1 MFKRLV
7 VLVPALALAVSGFAY
22 PTVGK
27 DPNNVQ
33 PNFWTSQ
40 LAAARARAGQLGLPM
55 LVMCVDT
62 VTCGNCKNWDSWVL
76 KNTAWPAFLAQY
88 PMMLV
93 MLDRGTLSSTSWST
107 LTQPY
112 RGAGGS
118 LDFPTAAVHAPSGAK
133 LGQFNYTM
141 SPGYFRTPGFMNKI
155 LSYSLPYYSTGPG
168 TIGLSLAAQSVAED
182 GGAVTV
188 TATRTDGKT
197 GEQRFSYATAD
208 GTAVAGVDYTAA
220 SGTLAWTDGE
230 NAAKT
235 FTVPL
240 LDNGRWTAPSQRVFT
255 VTIAQ
260 TAGDA
265 ETGVMTQTVTI
276 NEAEPYA
283 PGTLGFSAA
292 VGEVAEGVVYTGTVS
307 RTGGAV
313 GEAGVTLTAPA
324 GYTVD
329 PAALAWADGD
339 SAEKTFTVSGI
350 AATEPYDPRAIE
362 LSLAL
367 SGGAA
372 SLGTAVQTVAV
383 LDQAVSE
390 TFEDYTEDRPVYEFL
405 TQEDELWF
413 YNEGQ
418 DALRTEPLNGGAQAV
433 LAWTAPG
440 AGRLSFTWGQ
450 NGVTLPAGAIQP
462 LVLDAP
468 EGALVLRVGEQQIPL
483 ASPETNNTVGVRAG
497 EVVRWVATGAAA
509 DYVAYVKG
517 LAWEPL
523 APVTAAGLAPAAESK
538 LQIDDVRADTNLV
551 DLVWQAGAGNPAGTA
566 QRLFAGPSADAL
578 AEVAAA
584 GDAASGVNALALGIV
599 TLDEAQGWIA
609 WRVDTVLAAD
619 FGEAVSEGPV
629 WRFAVVD
636 LPIFTGDSPAAGGTL
651 DAFLRA
657 GAVIQ
662 VAADS
667 TTPVTYS
674 ATGLPPGLTID
685 PATGAISGVAR
696 STGAYAVTVTAR
708 NSEGATTL
716 AFTVRTQRLPAYA
729 GGTALSGAL
738 FEAMDARRRAPEFT
752 RPVVGTLS
760 FKVSSAGRITAKVDR
775 AGKKHS
781 LLGAWETGA
790 PDGTF
795 RAALASRSGEVL
807 DVALTADGV
816 LRGTF
821 DGYPVLARAV
831 TAGAALPYEGY
842 YTAAFEAEVLEV
854 GSETLAN
861 QPEGFGFV
869 TMTVSR
875 AGKVK
880 YSGVLADGARL
891 SGAATLMVFSGTE
904 MLAMG
909 YDVAEDAAYAAF
921 PLYAPLYR
929 RRGSASALVWIAANA
944 AAGAGDNTVWL
955 DSSRW
960 FYPGKSSVMTDDAF
974 LADLSGRDLRK
985 SAFSD
990 SAAEVGAFYAKLQDL
1005 TASFTGAIF
1014 RITDSDESLPVTVTS
1029 RSLTLA
1035 RGNALGGKLKASAST
1050 GLFSGSFRLADPDT
1064 GRFAS
1069 HRYTGALVT
1078 RHGRGFGLG
1087 AYLRRDNQSGSYR
1100 LERSK
1105 AVVIGPEPM

>member
-7 VLVPALALAVSGFAY
+7 VLVPALALAVSVFAY

-40 LAAARARAGQLGLPM
+40 LAAARTRAGQLGLPM

-62 VTCGNCKNWDSWVL
+62 VTCGNCKKWDDGVL
-76 KNTAWPAFLAQY
+76 KNAAWPVFLAQY

-93 MLDRGTLSSTSWST
+93 MLDRSSLSATSWNT

-118 LDFPTAAVHAPSGAK
+118 LTFPTAAVHAPSGVK
-133 LGQFNYTM
+133 LGQFNYGMGT
-141 SPGYFRTPGFMNKI
+141 GYFQTPGFMNKI
-155 LSYSLPYYSTGPG
+155 LTYSLPYYNTGPG

-188 TATRTDGKT
+188 TVTRTEGKT
-197 GEQRFSYATAD
+197 GAQSFLYATAD

-220 SGTLAWTDGE
+220 SGTLAWADGE
-230 NAAKT
+230 DAAKT

-240 LDNGRWTAPSQRVFT
+240 IDNGRWTAPSQRVFT

-265 ETGVMTQTVTI
+265 DTGVTTQTVTI

-283 PGTLGFSAA
+283 PGTLGFSDEA
-292 VGEVAEGVVYTGTVS
+292 GEVVEGVVYTGTVS

-313 GEAGVTLTAPA
+313 GEAGVTLMAPV
-324 GYTVD
+324 GCTVD
-329 PAALAWADGD
+329 PAALTWADGD

-372 SLGTAVQTVAV
+372 SLGTAVQTVSV

-413 YNEGQ
+413 YNEGL
-418 DALRTEPLNGGAQAV
+418 DALRTEPLNGGAQAA

-450 NGVTLPAGAIQP
+450 NGVTLPDGAIGP
-462 LVLDAP
+462 LVLDA
-468 EGALVLRVGEQQIPL
+468 EGVLVLHVGAQQIPL
-483 ASPETNNTVGVRAG
+483 ASLETNNTVGVRAG
-497 EVVRWVATGAAA
+497 EVVRWVATGAAG
-509 DYVAYVKG
+509 DYMAYVKG

-523 APVTAAGLAPAAESK
+523 APVTAVGLAPAAESK

-551 DLVWQAGAGNPAGTA
+551 DLVWQAGAGNPAGTV

-578 AEVAAA
+578 AEVAAS
-584 GDAASGVNALALGIV
+584 GDVASGVNALDLGLV

-619 FGEAVSEGPV
+619 FGAAVSAGPV

-674 ATGLPPGLTID
+674 ATGLPPGLAID

-696 STGAYAVTVTAR
+696 STGAYAVTVTAS

-716 AFTVRTQRLPAYA
+716 AFTIRTQGLPDYA
-729 GGTALSGAL
+729 AGTALSGAL
-738 FEAMDARRRAPEFT
+738 FESMEERMRAPEFT

-760 FKVSSAGRITAKVDR
+760 FKVSSSGRITAKVDS
-775 AGKKHS
+775 AGRKHS
-781 LLGAWETGA
+781 LRGAWETGA

-795 RAALASRSGEVL
+795 RAAMTSRSGEVL

-816 LRGTF
+816 LHGTF
-821 DGYPVLARAV
+821 DGYPVLARAAS
-831 TAGAALPYEGY
+831 AGAALPYEGY

-854 GSETLAN
+854 GSETLDN
-861 QPEGFGFV
+861 RPEGFSYV

-891 SGAATLMVFSGTE
+891 SGSAMLMVFSGTE
-904 MLAMG
+904 MQAMG

-929 RRGSASALVWIAANA
+929 RRGSASALIWIAANA
-944 AAGAGDNTVWL
+944 EAGAGDNTVWL

-974 LADLSGRDLRK
+974 LADLSGRDLRGR
-985 SAFSD
+985 AFSD
-990 SAAEVGAFYAKLQDL
+990 GAAEVGAFYAKNQDL
-1005 TASFTGAIF
+1005 TASFTGASF
-1014 RITDSDESLPVTVTS
+1014 RIEDSDEWLPVTVTS

-1035 RGNALGGKLKASAST
+1035 RGNALNGRLKASAST

-1064 GRFAS
+1064 GRFAT
-1069 HRYTGALVT
+1069 HRYKGALVK
-1078 RHGRGFGLG
+1078 RFSYGFGLG
-1087 AYLRRDNQSGSYR
+1087 AYQRRDNQSGSYR

-1105 AVVIGPEPM
+1105 AVVIGPDPL